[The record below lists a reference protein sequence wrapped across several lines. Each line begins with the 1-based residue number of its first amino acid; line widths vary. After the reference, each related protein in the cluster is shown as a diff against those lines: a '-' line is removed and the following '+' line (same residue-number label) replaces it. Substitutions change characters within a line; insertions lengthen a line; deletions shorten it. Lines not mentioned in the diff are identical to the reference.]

1 MGPEEAAMNQD
12 NKKAATADQIRA
24 IIGPCDDDLV
34 IKIVDLAATTA
45 EVLEAHTWLMSD
57 DYLHRRL
64 HHSLRGR
71 VAQVFDILESELPER
86 DRL

>member
-1 MGPEEAAMNQD
+1 MNRD
-12 NKKAATADQIRA
+12 TEKAATVDEVRA
-24 IIGPCDDDLV
+24 IIGPCDDDLA
-34 IKIVDLAATTA
+34 IKIMDLAATPA

-71 VAQVFDILESELPER
+71 AADVFDILESELPEP
-86 DRL
+86 DRS